1 MKVGPRVVSLT
12 FQTRVDFR
20 SWLAASSVYIFVKG
34 KIFFWT
40 KLTVILIYT
49 DRTQM
54 QMVTQF
60 SVYYQMTIK
69 NSLAGTLATVDVV

>member
-12 FQTRVDFR
+12 CQNKVVFR
-20 SWLAASSVYIFVKG
+20 SWLAASSVYIFAKR
-34 KIFFWT
+34 KIFWT
-40 KLTVILIYT
+40 TLAVILIYT
-49 DRTQM
+49 DRTQT

-69 NSLAGTLATVDVV
+69 NSLAGTLATVEVI